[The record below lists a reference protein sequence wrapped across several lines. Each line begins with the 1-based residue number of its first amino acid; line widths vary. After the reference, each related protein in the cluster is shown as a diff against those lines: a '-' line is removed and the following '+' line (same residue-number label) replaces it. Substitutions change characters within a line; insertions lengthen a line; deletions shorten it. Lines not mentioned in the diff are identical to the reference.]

1 MINDTKDAYED
12 TMKKQ
17 KAKIKTMIDGVEQ
30 QIEELNLDNVDSED
44 ISDDENDQALLMDW
58 TPIENLE
65 YVADKVCP
73 TKVFLIML
81 LLEWISQC

>member
-30 QIEELNLDNVDSED
+30 
-44 ISDDENDQALLMDW
+44 
-58 TPIENLE
+58 
-65 YVADKVCP
+65 
-73 TKVFLIML
+73 
-81 LLEWISQC
+81 